1 MRSKQ
6 YFDDRVTREMGEAIG
21 AEPWSQRQ
29 KLALACRMLG
39 REGHESGIA
48 GQITA
53 RGDAPGTFLTLR
65 FGLGFDEA
73 RPRDLVLVDDDLQLL
88 EGSGAATPG
97 SRFHL
102 WIYRAR
108 PEVRCI
114 IHTHSPHASALST
127 LGEPLV
133 AAHMDSA
140 MFHED
145 CAFLAHWPGVPISDQ
160 EGEIIT
166 AAMGEKRSILLAHHG
181 LLTTGATIEEAAYLA
196 IFLERAAR
204 MQLLARAAGTM
215 KPIPP
220 ELGRE
225 AHDFMLKRSI
235 VEASFAYYARRALR
249 HDPDCLNDEN

>member
-1 MRSKQ
+1 
-6 YFDDRVTREMGEAIG
+6 
-21 AEPWSQRQ
+21 
-29 KLALACRMLG
+29 LL
-39 REGHESGIA
+39 
-48 GQITA
+48 
-53 RGDAPGTFLTLR
+53 
-65 FGLGFDEA
+65 
-73 RPRDLVLVDDDLQLL
+73 LVDDDLRVL
-88 EGSGAATPG
+88 EGGGAPNPG

-114 IHTHSPHASALST
+114 VHTHPPHASALST

-145 CAFLAHWPGVPISDQ
+145 CAFLADWPGVPISDR

-166 AAMGEKRSILLAHHG
+166 AALGGKRSILLAHHG
-181 LLTTGATIEEAAYLA
+181 LLTTGATVEEAAYLA

-204 MQLLARAAGTM
+204 MQLSARAVGPM
-215 KPIPP
+215 KPIPAA
-220 ELGRE
+220 LGRD
-225 AHDFMLKRSI
+225 AHDFMLKRQI

-249 HDPDCLNDEN
+249 GDADCLNEEN